1 MKKAVTMAL
10 AAALLAVPA
19 TTLPAAAY
27 SSTQQNTAEALN
39 HLELF
44 LGTGSGFE
52 LDRQMTRVEGIT
64 MLVRMLGLEDEADK
78 APHHPFQDV
87 DGWADD
93 YVSCAWSKGL
103 SNGVSSVRFGS
114 TMELSETMF
123 LTMTLRALGYED
135 SGEGADFTWD
145 KPYTLA
151 KRVGLTN
158 ADSDDGTFTRG
169 GAVEVFWNALS
180 AEMEDVDKTLSDQL
194 VEDGVFTLRQLT
206 EASKIQKGESISSG
220 GSTGGSTGGNTGG
233 NTGGSTGGST
243 GGNTG
248 GTTTPDKAPEDY
260 TWEEYQ
266 AMTPAEQEA
275 LYDRFDSVSDF
286 FTWYNAAKEK
296 YEESQ
301 NVIEIGPDGSV
312 DLGDLLGQ

>member
-1 MKKAVTMAL
+1 MAL
-10 AAALLAVPA
+10 TAALLAVPA
-19 TTLPAAAY
+19 TTMPAAAY

-52 LDRQMTRVEGIT
+52 LDRQMTRVEGVT

-78 APHHPFQDV
+78 APAHPFQDV
-87 DGWADD
+87 DDWADD
-93 YVSCAWSKGL
+93 YVCCAWSEGL
-103 SNGVSSVRFGS
+103 SNGVSSIRFGS

-135 SGEGADFTWD
+135 SGEAADFTWD
-145 KPYTLA
+145 KPYALA
-151 KRVGLTN
+151 KQVGLTD
-158 ADSDDGTFTRG
+158 ADSDNGTFTRG
-169 GAVEVFWNALS
+169 DAVEVFWNALS
-180 AEMEDVDKTLSDQL
+180 ADMEDVDKTLSDQL
-194 VEDGVFTLRQLT
+194 IEDGVFTQRQLT
-206 EASKIQKGESISSG
+206 EARKIQKGESIS
-220 GSTGGSTGGNTGG
+220 TGGSS
-233 NTGGSTGGST
+233 GGSTGGST

-275 LYDRFDSVSDF
+275 LYYRFDSVSDF
-286 FTWYNAAKEK
+286 YTWYNAAKEE
-296 YEESQ
+296 YEESR

>member
-1 MKKAVTMAL
+1 MKKAVSMAL
-10 AAALLAVPA
+10 TAALLAVPA
-19 TTLPAAAY
+19 TTMPAAAY

-52 LDRQMTRVEGIT
+52 LDRQMTRVEGVT

-78 APHHPFQDV
+78 APAHPFQDV
-87 DGWADD
+87 DDWADD
-93 YVSCAWSKGL
+93 YVSCAWSEGL
-103 SNGVSSVRFGS
+103 SNGVSSIRFGS

-135 SGEGADFTWD
+135 SGEAADFTWD
-145 KPYTLA
+145 KPYALA
-151 KRVGLTN
+151 KQVGLTD
-158 ADSDDGTFTRG
+158 ADSDNGTFTRG
-169 GAVEVFWNALS
+169 DAVEVFWNALS
-180 AEMEDVDKTLSDQL
+180 ADMEDVDKTLSDQL
-194 VEDGVFTLRQLT
+194 IEDGVFTSAELA
-206 EASKIQKGESISSG
+206 EARKIQKGESIS
-220 GSTGGSTGGNTGG
+220 TGGSS
-233 NTGGSTGGST
+233 GSGGGST

-275 LYDRFDSVSDF
+275 LYYRFGSVSDF
-286 FTWYNAAKEK
+286 YTWYNAAKEE

-301 NVIEIGPDGSV
+301 NVIEIGPGESV